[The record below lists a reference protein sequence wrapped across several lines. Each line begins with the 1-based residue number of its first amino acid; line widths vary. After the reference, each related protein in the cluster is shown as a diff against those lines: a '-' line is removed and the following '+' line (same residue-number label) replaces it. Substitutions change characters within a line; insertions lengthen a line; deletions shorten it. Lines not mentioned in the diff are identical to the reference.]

1 MFANKPIKIAKDIDG
16 VRRSAF
22 WHLSRRDHSQAE
34 LLKKLQR
41 KTENQDWIDTI
52 INECLDYN
60 YLDDQRFT
68 ESFIRS
74 SQNKGYG
81 VTRIKQDLKL
91 KGISEQLI
99 KQTFDDNNFNYIDA
113 AQQLLTNKYQEA
125 IVTQHLKQ
133 KVMGFLQAKGHS
145 FDIISLAIEAHNERF
160 PTPTFNDL
168 DEACLLLAKKFKVSI
183 DDQKQKQKALRH
195 LISHGYDYS
204 KSNQA
209 IKLFNEQL
217 ARDESS
223 Y

>member
-41 KTENQDWIDTI
+41 KTDNQEWIETV

-60 YLDDQRFT
+60 YLDDQRYT
-68 ESFIRS
+68 ESFIRG

-81 VTRIKQDLKL
+81 ATRIKQDLKL
-91 KGISEQLI
+91 KGIGELLI
-99 KQTFDDNNFNYIDA
+99 KQTFDDNEFNYIDA
-113 AQQLLTNKYQEA
+113 AQQLLSNKYREA

-133 KVMGFLQAKGHS
+133 KAMGFLQAKGHS
-145 FDIISLAIEAHNERF
+145 FDIIALAIESHNEGF

-168 DEACLLLAKKFKVSI
+168 DEACLLLSKKFKVTI
-183 DDQKQKQKALRH
+183 ADQKQKTKALRH
-195 LISHGYDYS
+195 LTSHGYDYS

-209 IKLFNEQL
+209 IKLFNQHL
-217 ARDESS
+217 ALDE
-223 Y
+223 